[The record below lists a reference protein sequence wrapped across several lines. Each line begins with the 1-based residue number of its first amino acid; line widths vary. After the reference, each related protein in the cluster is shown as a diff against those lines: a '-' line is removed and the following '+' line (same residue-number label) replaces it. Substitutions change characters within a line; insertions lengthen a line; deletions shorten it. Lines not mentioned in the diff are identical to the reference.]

1 MHEFVSLDGKKVLKV
16 DDGVCPCVTAN
27 ETFAD
32 RDKRLVSFALTR
44 VRLQCG
50 RMSSHRMPG
59 QQFPSSSRD
68 MAPVVECYNSKIGT
82 TPSMPSNF
90 QFYPIQLGAQVAFSY
105 FATFRPCHRLG

>member
-1 MHEFVSLDGKKVLKV
+1 MNLSRLMGERVLKV
-16 DDGVCPCVTAN
+16 EDGVCPCVTAN
-27 ETFAD
+27 EAFAD

-68 MAPVVECYNSKIGT
+68 MPPVVECYNSKIGT
-82 TPSMPSNF
+82 TPSLPSNF
-90 QFYPIQLGAQVAFSY
+90 QFYLHPAWRTGRFQLFCY
-105 FATFRPCHRLG
+105 FPALP